1 MNCPT
6 CGSESAIRRGKFT
19 LKDGTRKVQLQCKEC
34 DEWFSE
40 IDKRNPE
47 PRLFY
52 VDIETSRVE
61 YLVKTFS
68 PRVDYLSHKDIIK
81 DWFVIC
87 WAGQWIGTDK
97 VFHSVVTPSEALAR
111 DDRRVCADFL
121 EILNEADVII
131 AHNGDRFD
139 MKKLRYRF
147 RFAHNFPP
155 PLPYRTI
162 DTLKIMRKVYGAT
175 SNALDFLT
183 RMGMKIPAKLKT
195 DLQLWKDCEA
205 GDPVALGRMDT
216 YCVNDIHIGIG
227 LYKKIIPDAPN
238 GVNLALYTDLDKP
251 RCPRCLGDIVP
262 VDKVT
267 TTGANAFETY
277 RCVEC
282 GHTGR
287 TRQSAL
293 DKEQRRNLV
302 S

>member
-1 MNCPT
+1 MDCPN
-6 CGSESAIRRGKFT
+6 CGSGDSIRRGNYY
-19 LKDGTRKVQLQCKEC
+19 LKDGTTKVQKQCKQCGEY
-34 DEWFSE
+34 FSE
-40 IDKRNPE
+40 VDTQNPK

-52 VDIETSRVE
+52 VDIETSMME
-61 YLVKTFS
+61 YVIRTFS
-68 PRVDYLSHKDIIK
+68 PRVDYLSHKDITK

-87 WAGQWIGTDK
+87 WAGQWIGTDR
-97 VFHSVVTPSEALAR
+97 VLHSVVTPKEALAR

-162 DTLKIMRKVYGAT
+162 DTLKIMRRVYGAS
-175 SNALDFLT
+175 SNSLDFLA
-183 RMGMKIPAKLKT
+183 RMGLKIPAKLKT
-195 DLQLWKDCEA
+195 ERQLWLDCEA

-238 GVNLALYTDLDKP
+238 GVNLALYTNMDKP
-251 RCPRCLGDIVP
+251 QCPRCLGDIEIN
-262 VDKVT
+262 DKRD
-267 TTGANAFETY
+267 TTGMNAFGTY
-277 RCVEC
+277 RCLEC

-287 TRQSAL
+287 TRNSVL
-293 DKEQRRNLV
+293 DKEQRKNLKP
-302 S
+302 